1 MPELHPLPHTLGE
14 KKKTNKGNCPKR
26 MQGQMHC
33 HSTSACTEKGSAHFC
48 CPSHTSHQQRGNWGR
63 ELALSWVCKP
73 RVCKPHSWRECSWG
87 APGEMHIIPVQG
99 VQSMQDEQGMQGE
112 QRMQGVQGVQ
122 GSGSELLYGPNPHPG
137 APTPRAVARAQP
149 HGWE

>member
-1 MPELHPLPHTLGE
+1 
-14 KKKTNKGNCPKR
+14 
-26 MQGQMHC
+26 
-33 HSTSACTEKGSAHFC
+33 
-48 CPSHTSHQQRGNWGR
+48 
-63 ELALSWVCKP
+63 
-73 RVCKPHSWRECSWG
+73 
-87 APGEMHIIPVQG
+87 MHIIPVQG